1 MTVVGVAIFSV
12 QYLVTLSLDQMK
24 SSLFV
29 EAGEDLSFETD
40 DIYQSYFAS
49 AELQSQLKIND

>member
-1 MTVVGVAIFSV
+1 MTLACVAIFSV
-12 QYLVTLSLDQMK
+12 QYLVSFSIDQMQ

-49 AELQSQLKIND
+49 AEL